1 MNDGSPAD
9 ENLQTIL
16 VVDDTPENIDV
27 LRGILESRY
36 RVKVAI
42 NGEVALKVIARDEP
56 DLILLDVMMPGMSG
70 YQVCERLKSDVRT
83 RHIPIVFVTA
93 MSEVR
98 DEKKGFDLGAVDYIT
113 KPVSAP
119 IVLARVR
126 TQLALYDQQQ
136 ELAAQ
141 VRAKTE
147 ELHETRL
154 EVIRRLGRAAEYRD
168 NQTGLHVIRMSH
180 YSRILALSAGI
191 PEAEADTLL
200 DAAPMH
206 DIGKIGI
213 PDRVLLKEGPLN
225 DEEWEVMK
233 KHPAIGAGIIGKHAP
248 GLLENARIIA
258 LTHHEKWDGSGY
270 PRNLKGEEIPLM
282 GRIISI
288 ADVYDALTTARPYKR
303 AWTHEQALE
312 QIRKGAGVHFDPDLV
327 DALNDSLE
335 AFLEIRAQYAENA
348 PPVPRPMQAGVES

>member
-1 MNDGSPAD
+1 MTDRSPETTD
-9 ENLQTIL
+9 RQTIL

-27 LRGILESRY
+27 LRGILEAEY

-42 NGEVALKVIARDEP
+42 NGELALRIIAREEP

-70 YQVCERLKSDVRT
+70 YEVCERLKADVRT
-83 RHIPIVFVTA
+83 RHIPVIFVTA

-119 IVLARVR
+119 IVQARVR

-180 YSRILALSAGI
+180 YSCILAVAAGV
-191 PEAEADTLL
+191 PEAEAQTLL

-213 PDRVLLKEGPLN
+213 PDRVLLKEGALN
-225 DEEWEVMK
+225 DEEWEIMK
-233 KHPAIGAGIIGKHAP
+233 KHPSIGAGIIGKHPP

-270 PRNLKGEEIPLM
+270 PRNLKGEEIPLY
-282 GRIISI
+282 GRIIAI

-303 AWTHEQALE
+303 AWSHADAVD
-312 QIRKGAGVHFDPDLV
+312 QIRKGAGYHFDPDLV
-327 DALNDSLE
+327 AVLHDSLPQ
-335 AFLEIRAQYAENA
+335 FLEIQRQYAENA
-348 PPVPRPMQAGVES
+348 PPVPKPMQKGA

>member
-1 MNDGSPAD
+1 MTNSPGIK
-9 ENLQTIL
+9 EQTVL

-27 LRGILESRY
+27 LRGILSDHY

-42 NGEVALKVIARDEP
+42 NGEVALRIIAQDEP
-56 DLILLDVMMPGMSG
+56 DLILLDVMMPGISG
-70 YQVCERLKSDVRT
+70 YEVCQTLKGDLRT
-83 RHIPIVFVTA
+83 RHIPVIFVTA
-93 MSEVR
+93 MTEVR
-98 DEKKGFDLGAVDYIT
+98 DEKKGFELGAVDYIT

-126 TQLALYDQQQ
+126 THLALYDQQQ

-141 VRAKTE
+141 VRAKTR

-180 YSRILALSAGI
+180 YSRILAVAAGC
-191 PEAEADTLL
+191 PEAEADHLL

-233 KHPAIGAGIIGKHAP
+233 KHPAIGAGIIGKHPP
-248 GLLENARIIA
+248 GLLETARIIA

-270 PRNLKGEEIPLM
+270 PRQLKGDEIPIY
-282 GRIISI
+282 GRIIAV
-288 ADVYDALTTARPYKR
+288 ADVFDALTTARPYQG
-303 AWTHEQALE
+303 AWGNDDALD
-312 QIRKGAGVHFDPDLV
+312 QIYKGAGIHFDPELLAV
-327 DALNDSLE
+327 LSGCTPE
-335 AFLEIRAQYAENA
+335 ILEIQRQYAENA
-348 PPVPRPMQAGVES
+348 PPVPKPLQEEIS